1 MRIRTGASDHNACV
15 SGPEIAVVIATTRR
29 ETRLAFALDALA
41 EQTLP
46 SAAFE
51 VVVVRGRHDGMP
63 TVPPKGLPV
72 RVLEHAS
79 AGPATLRNVGWRS
92 TGAPLVAFTDDDC
105 RPRPDWL
112 ERLCEAA
119 RGDRE
124 DVLVQGRTEPD
135 PDERHLLYGLA
146 RSLRVTAPSGWYETC
161 NMLYTR
167 ALVERLGG
175 FDERFSGGT
184 RGPQGGEDTDLALR
198 ALRAGADFRFA
209 DRAVVWHAVHPRHA
223 WDAVRDARRW
233 STIASLVERY
243 PEQRD
248 ALHRR
253 IFWKP
258 QHERFLVA
266 AGGLLSRRAGVATA
280 AAAPYVLD
288 HASRYDWTARGVLRA
303 ACDLPVRAATDA
315 AEVGVTLAAA
325 ARSRVLVL

>member
-1 MRIRTGASDHNACV
+1 M
-15 SGPEIAVVIATTRR
+15 VIATTRR
-29 ETRLAFALDALA
+29 ETRLAIALDALA

-46 SAAFE
+46 STAFE
-51 VVVVRGRHDGMP
+51 VVVVRGRHGGAP
-63 TVPPKGLPV
+63 TVPPEGLPI
-72 RVLEHAS
+72 RVLDQEP

-92 TGAPLVAFTDDDC
+92 TSAPLVAFTDDDC
-105 RPRPDWL
+105 RPLPDWL
-112 ERLCEAA
+112 ERLREAA
-119 RGDRE
+119 RGDQRE
-124 DVLVQGRTEPD
+124 VLVQGRTEPD

-146 RSLRVTAPSGWYETC
+146 RSLRVAEPSGWYETC

-167 ALVERLGG
+167 ALLERLGG
-175 FDERFSGGT
+175 FDERFSGGP

-209 DRAVVWHAVHPRHA
+209 ERAVVWHAVHPRHM

-233 STIASLVERY
+233 STIGSLVERY
-243 PEQRD
+243 PELRA
-248 ALHRR
+248 ALHHR

-258 QHERFLVA
+258 HHERFLVA
-266 AGGLLSRRAGVATA
+266 AGGLLSRRAAVAAA

-303 ACDLPVRAATDA
+303 AFDVPVRAAADA

>member
-1 MRIRTGASDHNACV
+1 
-15 SGPEIAVVIATTRR
+15 
-29 ETRLAFALDALA
+29 L
-41 EQTLP
+41 
-46 SAAFE
+46 
-51 VVVVRGRHDGMP
+51 
-63 TVPPKGLPV
+63 
-72 RVLEHAS
+72 
-79 AGPATLRNVGWRS
+79 RS
-92 TGAPLVAFTDDDC
+92 TDAPLVAFTDDDC

-112 ERLCEAA
+112 ERLREAA
-119 RGDRE
+119 RGGGGE
-124 DVLVQGRTEPD
+124 VLVQGRTEPD

-146 RSLRVTAPSGWYETC
+146 RSLRVTAPTGWYETC

-167 ALVERLGG
+167 ALLERLGG
-175 FDERFSGGT
+175 FDERFSGGA
-184 RGPQGGEDTDLALR
+184 RGPQGGEDTDLARR

-266 AGGLLSRRAGVATA
+266 AGGLLSRRAAVAAA

-288 HASRYDWTARGVLRA
+288 HASRYDWTARGALRA
-303 ACDLPVRAATDA
+303 ACDLPVRAAADA
-315 AEVGVTLAAA
+315 AEVAVTLAAA